1 MTTRTMPQSVLLILL
16 VACIVTTTFHYADN
30 AISFHKYPD
39 GGGVTA
45 EIVVLAWALLTPIGV
60 LGYRLYRS
68 GRFVPAYA
76 ALAVYSFLGVSTP
89 VHYTEANFAD
99 FALWRNVSILTDG
112 VMGVAIVGF
121 VLWSALVAREWAQQR
136 AAAWSR

>member
-1 MTTRTMPQSVLLILL
+1 MTTRTRPQSVLLTLL
-16 VACIVTTTFHYADN
+16 IAALVTTTFHYADN

-45 EIVVLAWALLTPIGV
+45 EIVVLAWAVLTPIGV
-60 LGYRLYRS
+60 LGYLLYRS
-68 GRFVPAYA
+68 DRFVPAYA
-76 ALAVYSFLGVSTP
+76 ALAVYAFLGVSTP

-121 VLWSALVAREWAQQR
+121 VLWSALIAREWAETR
-136 AAAWSR
+136 TAAWSR